1 MHMSQSRRDFLAS
14 ASLISAAAA
23 GFLGPRGTLA
33 DEGPPETTTLRLA
46 RIPAICVAP
55 GYIADALLR
64 AEGFTDIQYL
74 PITHGNA
81 VARGKIDFHLETA
94 AWVAANID
102 AGEPITA
109 LAGVHGGCY
118 ELFAHDPIR
127 AVTDLRGKRVGIPQ
141 TLGSSGHLLL
151 ASMAAYVGLDP
162 RADIDWVTS
171 RSGDFLEDFAHRRVD
186 AFLGFPPEPQE
197 LRARKVGRLILST
210 TTDKPWAD
218 YYCCTV
224 YGRRDFVR
232 THPIATKRYLRAVL
246 KTADFCAAQPE
257 QAARALVE
265 AGFAGRYD
273 YALQT
278 LSEVRYDRWRDYDI
292 EDSLRF
298 YALRLHDAGMVTSS
312 PNTILAEGTDWRFLD
327 ELKREL
333 KA

>member
-1 MHMSQSRRDFLAS
+1 MHTMQSRRHFLATV
-14 ASLISAAAA
+14 SAAGAVSALGTRAA
-23 GFLGPRGTLA
+23 LA
-33 DEGPPETTTLRLA
+33 DEGPPEVTTLRLA

-55 GYIADALLR
+55 GYIADALLH
-64 AEGFTDIQYL
+64 AEGFTDVQYV
-74 PITHGNA
+74 PISHGNA
-81 VARGKIDFHLETA
+81 VARGEIDFHLETA

-127 AVTDLRGKRVGIPQ
+127 SVTDLKGRRVGIPQ

-162 RADIDWVTS
+162 NEDIDWVTNV
-171 RSGDFLEDFAHRRVD
+171 SGDFLEEFVQGRVD

-197 LRARKVGRLILST
+197 LRSRKIGRLILST
-210 TTDKPWAD
+210 TTDRPWSD
-218 YYCCTV
+218 YFCCTA
-224 YGRRDFVR
+224 YGRRDYVR
-232 THPIATKRYLRAVL
+232 TYPIATKRYLRAIL
-246 KTADFCAAQPE
+246 KTADFCAAEPE
-257 QAARALVE
+257 QAAQQLVE

-278 LSEVRYDRWRDYDI
+278 LNEVPYDRWREYDI

-298 YALRLHDAGMVTSS
+298 YALRLHDAGMINSS
-312 PNTILAEGTDWRFLD
+312 PNQIIAEGTDWRFLN

>member
-1 MHMSQSRRDFLAS
+1 MHILQSRRHFLAT
-14 ASLISAAAA
+14 ISAAGAVSA
-23 GFLGPRGTLA
+23 LGTRAPLA
-33 DEGPPETTTLRLA
+33 DDGPPEVTTLRLA

-64 AEGFTDIQYL
+64 SEGFTDVQYV
-74 PITHGNA
+74 PISHGSA
-81 VARGKIDFHLETA
+81 VARGEIDFHLETA
-94 AWVAANID
+94 AWIAFNLD

-118 ELFAHDPIR
+118 ELFAHAPIR
-127 AVTDLRGKRVGIPQ
+127 TISDLRGRRVGVPQ

-162 RADIDWVTS
+162 QHDIDWVTS
-171 RSGDFLEDFAHRRVD
+171 DSGDFLEEFVRGRVD

-197 LRARKVGRLILST
+197 LRDRKIGRLVLST
-210 TTDKPWAD
+210 TTDKPWSD
-218 YYCCTV
+218 YFCCTA

-232 THPIATKRYLRAVL
+232 AHPIATKRYLRAIL
-246 KTADFCAAQPE
+246 KTADFCAAEPE
-257 QAARALVE
+257 QAAQRLVD

-278 LSEVRYDRWRDYDI
+278 LNEVPYDRWREYDI

-298 YALRLHDAGMVTSS
+298 YALRLHDAGMIRTS
-312 PNTILAEGTDWRFLD
+312 PNELIAEGTDWRFLN

>member
-1 MHMSQSRRDFLAS
+1 MPSGHNRRQFLAG
-14 ASLISAAAA
+14 ASLTAVAGIVKRGGALAA
-23 GFLGPRGTLA
+23 
-33 DEGPPETTTLRLA
+33 EGPPETTTLRLA

-55 GYIADALLR
+55 GYIADTLLR

-74 PITHGNA
+74 PISHGNA
-81 VARGKIDFHLETA
+81 VARDQIDFHLETA
-94 AWVAANID
+94 AWIAANID

-118 ELFAHDPIR
+118 ELFAHEPIR
-127 AVTDLRGKRVGIPQ
+127 TVAELKGNRVGVPQ

-151 ASMAAYVGLDP
+151 ASMVAYVGLDP
-162 RADIDWVTS
+162 RSDVDWVTS
-171 RSGDFLEDFAHRRVD
+171 DSGDFLEAFARGEVD

-197 LRARKVGRLILST
+197 LRSRGIGRLILST
-210 TTDKPWAD
+210 TMDKPWSD
-218 YYCCTV
+218 YFCCTA

-232 THPIATKRYLRAVL
+232 THPIATKRYLRAIL
-246 KTADFCAAQPE
+246 KTADFCAAAPE
-257 QAARALVE
+257 QAARQLVE

-273 YALQT
+273 YAVQT
-278 LSEVRYDRWRDYDI
+278 LKEVPYDRWREYDI

-298 YALRLHDAGMVTSS
+298 YALRLHDAGMITST
-312 PNTILAEGTDWRFLD
+312 PNQIIAEGTDWRFLN

>member
-1 MHMSQSRRDFLAS
+1 MHTMQSRRHFLATV
-14 ASLISAAAA
+14 SAAGAVSA
-23 GFLGPRGTLA
+23 LRNRAPLA
-33 DEGPPETTTLRLA
+33 DEGPPEVTTLRLA

-55 GYIADALLR
+55 GYIADSLLR
-64 AEGFTDIQYL
+64 AEGFTDVQYV
-74 PITHGNA
+74 PISHGNA
-81 VARGKIDFHLETA
+81 VARGEIDFHLETA

-127 AVTDLRGKRVGIPQ
+127 SVTDLKGRRVGIPQ

-162 RADIDWVTS
+162 NEDIDWVTNV
-171 RSGDFLEDFAHRRVD
+171 SGDFLEEFVQGRVD

-197 LRARKVGRLILST
+197 LRSRKIGRLILST
-210 TTDKPWAD
+210 TTDRPWSD
-218 YYCCTV
+218 YFCCTA
-224 YGRRDFVR
+224 YGRRDYVR
-232 THPIATKRYLRAVL
+232 THPIATKRYLRAIL
-246 KTADFCAAQPE
+246 KTADFCAAEPE
-257 QAARALVE
+257 QAAQQLVE

-278 LSEVRYDRWRDYDI
+278 LNEVPYDRWREYDI

-298 YALRLHDAGMVTSS
+298 YALRLHDAGMIQSS
-312 PNTILAEGTDWRFLD
+312 PNKIIAEGTDWRFLN

>member
-1 MHMSQSRRDFLAS
+1 MEILQSRRHFLAS
-14 ASLISAAAA
+14 ASLAAAA
-23 GFLGPRGTLA
+23 GVLGARRSLA
-33 DEGPPETTTLRLA
+33 DQGPPETTTIRLA

-74 PITHGNA
+74 PISHGNA
-81 VARGKIDFHLETA
+81 VARGEIDFHLETA

-127 AVTDLRGKRVGIPQ
+127 SVTDLKGRRVGIPQ

-162 RADIDWVTS
+162 PEDIDWVTNV
-171 RSGDFLEDFAHRRVD
+171 SGDFLEEFVQGRVD

-210 TTDKPWAD
+210 TTDRPWSD
-218 YYCCTV
+218 YFCCTA

-232 THPIATKRYLRAVL
+232 THPIATKRYLRAIL
-246 KTADFCAAQPE
+246 KTADFCAAEPE
-257 QAARALVE
+257 QAAQQLVD

-278 LSEVRYDRWRDYDI
+278 LTEVPYDRWREYDI
-292 EDSLRF
+292 EDSLLF
-298 YALRLHDAGMVTSS
+298 YALRLHDAGMITSS
-312 PNTILAEGTDWRFLD
+312 PNKIIAEGTDWRFLN

>member
-1 MHMSQSRRDFLAS
+1 MQIRQSRRDFLTT
-14 ASLISAAAA
+14 LSAAGAA
-23 GFLGPRGTLA
+23 SVLSAAESLA
-33 DEGPPETTTLRLA
+33 DEAPPETTTIRLA

-55 GYIADALLR
+55 GYIADTLLR
-64 AEGFTDIQYL
+64 AEGFTDVQYV
-74 PITHGNA
+74 PISHGNA
-81 VARGKIDFHLETA
+81 VARGEIDFHLETA
-94 AWVAANID
+94 AWIAFNLD

-118 ELFAHDPIR
+118 ELFAHDPIQT
-127 AVTDLRGKRVGIPQ
+127 VTDLKGRRVGVPQ

-151 ASMAAYVGLDP
+151 SSMAAYVGLDP
-162 RADIDWVTS
+162 QHDIDWVTS
-171 RSGDFLEDFAHRRVD
+171 DSGDFLEDFVRGRVD

-197 LRARKVGRLILST
+197 LRDRKIGRLILST
-210 TTDKPWAD
+210 TTDKPWSE
-218 YYCCTV
+218 YFCCTV

-232 THPIATKRYLRAVL
+232 AHPSTTKRYLRAIL
-246 KTADFCAAQPE
+246 KTADFCAAEPE
-257 QAARALVE
+257 QAAQRLVD

-278 LSEVRYDRWRDYDI
+278 LTEVPYDRWREYDI

-298 YALRLHDAGMVTSS
+298 YGLRLHDARMIRSS
-312 PNTILAEGTDWRFLD
+312 PNELIAEGTDWRFLN